1 MLLNEKYIYSRLVT
15 LFYKEKHKDTDNVL
29 EVVVVILVQKAQHIQ
44 TLSLKWIW
52 KKVCFFL
59 KL

>member
-15 LFYKEKHKDTDNVL
+15 LFYKEKDKDTDNVL
-29 EVVVVILVQKAQHIQ
+29 EVVVNMVQKAQHIQ

-52 KKVCFFL
+52 KKGLLVFKF
-59 KL
+59 